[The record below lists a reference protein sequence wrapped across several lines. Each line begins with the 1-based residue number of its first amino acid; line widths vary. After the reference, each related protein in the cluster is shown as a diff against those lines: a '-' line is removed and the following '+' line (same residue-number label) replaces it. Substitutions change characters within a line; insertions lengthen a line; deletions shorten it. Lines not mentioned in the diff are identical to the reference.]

1 MKDETLA
8 IHAGFKSD
16 PTTKAVASPIYQT
29 VAYEFDDA
37 AHGAALFNLE
47 VEGNIYS
54 RIMNPTVDILEKRA
68 AELEGGIAGLC
79 VSAGSAA
86 INYAILNIAESG
98 NNIVTVPLLY
108 GGTYTLFRHM
118 LPKLGVEVRFARD
131 DSVESMQRLIDDK
144 TTAVF
149 CESIGNP
156 AGNIVD
162 IEAWAAAAHERG
174 VPLIVDNTVA
184 TPALIKPIRWGADI
198 VVNSLTKYMAGHGN
212 SLGGVIVDGGNFAW
226 AEHAEKFPM
235 LTEPEPSYHGVVY
248 TEALGPAA
256 YIGRVRTVPLRNT
269 GSALSPMNAF
279 MILQG
284 IATLPLR
291 MERHCE
297 NALAVAEYLST
308 HPRVEWVR
316 FAGLPNSPYYDLAQK
331 YTNGKPSAL
340 LTFGIKGGFDAGVKF
355 YDALEMFLRL
365 VNIGDVKSLAAH
377 PASTTHRQLS
387 EKELTSAGV
396 SPDMIR
402 LCIGIEHIDD
412 IIADLD
418 RALAHSG

>member
-8 IHAGFKSD
+8 IHAGFKAD
-16 PTTKAVASPIYQT
+16 PETRAVTPPIYQT

-54 RIMNPTVDILEKRA
+54 RIMHPTVDVLERRS
-68 AELEGGIAGLC
+68 AELEGGIAALC
-79 VSAGSAA
+79 LSAGSAA
-86 INYAILNIAESG
+86 VNYSILNIAEKG
-98 NNIVTVPLLY
+98 NNVVTVPLLY

-118 LPKLGVEVRFARD
+118 LPRQGIEVRFAKD
-131 DSVESMQRLIDDK
+131 DSADSLRALIDDR
-144 TTAVF
+144 TSAVF

-162 IEAWAAAAHERG
+162 LEALANMAHENG

-184 TPALIKPIRWGADI
+184 TPALIKPIRWGADV
-198 VVNSLTKYMAGHGN
+198 VVNSLTKYMGGHGN
-212 SLGGVIVDGGNFAW
+212 SLGGVIGDGGEFPW
-226 AEHAEKFPM
+226 AEYPGKFHM
-235 LTEPEPSYHGVVY
+235 LTEPEASYHGVVY
-248 TEALGPAA
+248 TEALGAAA
-256 YIGRVRTVPLRNT
+256 YIGRARTVPLRNT

-279 MILQG
+279 QILQG
-284 IATLPLR
+284 LATLPLR
-291 MERHCE
+291 MERHCD
-297 NALAVAEYLST
+297 NALAVAKHLRD
-308 HPRVEWVR
+308 HPRVEWVN
-316 FAGLPNSPYYDLAQK
+316 FGGLPDSPYYDLAQK

-340 LTFGIKGGFDAGVKF
+340 LSFGIKGGFDAGVRF
-355 YDALEMFLRL
+355 YDALALFLRL

-387 EKELTSAGV
+387 EEELESAGV
-396 SPDMIR
+396 TPDMIR

-412 IIADLD
+412 ILADIDQALD
-418 RALAHSG
+418 AAA